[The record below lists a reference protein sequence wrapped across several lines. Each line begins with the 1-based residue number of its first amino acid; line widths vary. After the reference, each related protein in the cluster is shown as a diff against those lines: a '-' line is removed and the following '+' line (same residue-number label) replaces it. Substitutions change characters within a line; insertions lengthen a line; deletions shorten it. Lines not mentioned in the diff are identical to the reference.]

1 MKLYYMPG
9 ACSMGSHIILR
20 ETAGDFALERVDIA
34 TKRTETGRD
43 FREVN
48 PRGAVPALETDT
60 GEVVTEGPAIL
71 QLLAESRGAADLVG
85 APGTIRRAR
94 VQEMLNV
101 ISSEL
106 NQAFGPLFDPT
117 LPEAERARHVANV
130 RRRIDWLESVLS
142 DGRPWLTGPT
152 YSVADAYGFAVLGFT
167 RLHRIPLDD
176 WPHVAAFMGRMMG
189 RPAVLAALHAE
200 GLAA

>member
-1 MKLYYMPG
+1 
-9 ACSMGSHIILR
+9 MGSHIILR
-20 ETAGDFALERVDIA
+20 ETGARFDLERVDIA

-48 PRGAVPALETDT
+48 PRGAVPALVTDA

-71 QLLAESRGAADLVG
+71 QFIAESQGAAGLVG
-85 APGTIRRAR
+85 PLGTIERAR
-94 VQEMLNV
+94 VHEMLNF

-106 NQAFGPLFDPT
+106 NPAFGPLFNPA
-117 LPEAERARHVANV
+117 LSQEARAGLVANV
-130 RRRIDWLESVLS
+130 ERKIDWLESVLA
-142 DGRPWLTGPT
+142 DGRTWLTGES

-167 RLHRIPLDD
+167 RVHRISLER
-176 WPHVAAFMGRMMG
+176 WPNVEAFMGRMME
-189 RPAVLAALHAE
+189 RPAVLATLQAE

>member
-20 ETAGDFALERVDIA
+20 ETTGPFTLERVDIA

-43 FREVN
+43 FRHVN

-71 QLLAESRGAADLVG
+71 QFIAESRGGEELVG
-85 APGTIRRAR
+85 PSGTIRRAR
-94 VQEMLNV
+94 VQEMLNF

-106 NQAFGPLFDPT
+106 NPAFGPLFNPA
-117 LPEAERARHVANV
+117 LPETDRARQIAL
-130 RRRIDWLESVLS
+130 IGAKLGWLETVLA
-142 DGRPWLTGPT
+142 DGRSWLTGDS

-167 RLHRIPLDD
+167 RLHRISLEN
-176 WPHVAAFMGRMMG
+176 WPHVAAFMTRMAA
-189 RPAVLAALHAE
+189 RPAVRAAMQAE
-200 GLAA
+200 GIAA

>member
-20 ETAGDFALERVDIA
+20 ETEGAFALERVDIA

-48 PRGAVPALETDT
+48 PRGAVPALETDA
-60 GEVVTEGPAIL
+60 GDVVTEGPAIL
-71 QLLAESRGAADLVG
+71 QFIAESRGGEGLVG
-85 APGTIRRAR
+85 PSGTIRRAR
-94 VQEMLNV
+94 VQEMLNF

-106 NQAFGPLFDPT
+106 NPAFGPLFNPT
-117 LPEAERARHVANV
+117 LAPEVRAGLVANV
-130 RRRIDWLESVLS
+130 ERKIDWLESVLA
-142 DGRPWLTGPT
+142 DGRAWLTGANYT
-152 YSVADAYGFAVLGFT
+152 VADAYGFAVLGFT
-167 RLHRIPLDD
+167 RMHKIPLDG
-176 WPHVAAFMGRMMG
+176 WPRVAAFMGRMME
-189 RPAVLAALHAE
+189 RPAVRASMQAE